1 MIREIKIIRIFI
13 LLILLSKNIS
23 SFGQKQS
30 KTETFEIK
38 CDTIYPNQNI
48 ILKLVKYEFESE
60 GYDGEKNSI
69 FTIEQKTNNLK
80 KVILKEKIFCNSQEI
95 LFEDYNNDN
104 FKDIKVQNISDVRS
118 NLTYYLYLYNPKTN
132 TFKKVIGFEEIKNPK
147 FIKKY
152 NLIENYVISG
162 SNWTSFYKIVKNK
175 IHDYQIVIEDSENDE
190 GINNYDENY
199 KKAIKK
205 ILKIKI

>member
-1 MIREIKIIRIFI
+1 MTRNIKFIRIFI
-13 LLILLSKNIS
+13 LLVLLSKNFS
-23 SFGQKQS
+23 SFGQLQNKAV
-30 KTETFEIK
+30 TFEIK

-48 ILKLVKYEFESE
+48 TLKLVKYEFFNE
-60 GYDGEKNSI
+60 GYDGEKNSN

-80 KVILKEKIFCNSQEI
+80 KVILKDNIFCNSQEI
-95 LFEDYNNDN
+95 IFEDYNNDN

-132 TFKKVIGFEEIKNPK
+132 TFKKVLGFEEIKNPK
-147 FIKKY
+147 FNKKY

-162 SNWTSFYKIVKNK
+162 NNWTSFYKIVKNK
-175 IHDYQIVIEDSENDE
+175 IHDYQTVIEDSENE
-190 GINNYDENY
+190 NGINNYDENY